1 MNCRAKIGLFL
12 FRKFFLLPL
21 PQNKLHNLM
30 KLSKEQK
37 RILVCCILYL
47 VATVAINLLVFVYGK
62 HDWSGFW
69 TMTESM
75 AVGAIV
81 VVLFLLIGSRIPK
94 KKDEDKQ

>member
-1 MNCRAKIGLFL
+1 
-12 FRKFFLLPL
+12 
-21 PQNKLHNLM
+21 M
-30 KLSKEQK
+30 KLSKDQK

-47 VATVAINLLVFVYGK
+47 VATGAFNLLVFVYGK

-75 AVGAIV
+75 AVGAAV
-81 VVLFLLIGSRIPK
+81 VAVFLLVGSRIPK

>member
-1 MNCRAKIGLFL
+1 M
-12 FRKFFLLPL
+12 LPL

-47 VATVAINLLVFVYGK
+47 VATGAFNLLVFVYGK
-62 HDWSGFW
+62 HDWNGFW
-69 TMTESM
+69 TMTGSM

-94 KKDEDKQ
+94 EKDEDKQ

>member
-1 MNCRAKIGLFL
+1 
-12 FRKFFLLPL
+12 
-21 PQNKLHNLM
+21 M
-30 KLSKEQK
+30 KLSKDQK

-47 VATVAINLLVFVYGK
+47 VATVAFNLLVFVYGK

-75 AVGAIV
+75 AVGAVV

-94 KKDEDKQ
+94 KKDEESGIE

>member
-1 MNCRAKIGLFL
+1 
-12 FRKFFLLPL
+12 
-21 PQNKLHNLM
+21 M
-30 KLSKEQK
+30 KLSKDQK
-37 RILVCCILYL
+37 KILVCCVLYL
-47 VATVAINLLVFVYGK
+47 VATVAFNLLVYVYGK

-69 TMTESM
+69 TMTGSM